1 MTHELWFTAILN
13 KILGT
18 PVAALLS
25 AWGLAPANAAHPISN
40 YFAMEILVALV
51 LLVGAMMLRRGLSV
65 ERPGKFQ
72 HLMELVV
79 EFTRGLNQDLIGH
92 GSERY
97 IALVGTLGLFVLLGN
112 LLGVIPTLESPTA
125 SVPVTLGCAVV
136 AFLYYNF
143 QGIRQHGAFGY
154 VKHLCG
160 PMIVIAPLMLP
171 IEIFSNFFRL
181 LSLTARLWANMFV
194 GPVLEG
200 IFTGLIPI
208 VIPVIFVG
216 LHVFVSFLQAYVFML
231 LPAVYIGFAVAE
243 EH

>member
-1 MTHELWFTAILN
+1 MTHEIWFTAILN
-13 KILGT
+13 KIFGA
-18 PVAALLS
+18 PVVALLS
-25 AWGLAPANAAHPISN
+25 AVGLAPANAAHPIPN
-40 YFAMEILVALV
+40 YFAMEIFVTLVI
-51 LLVGAMMLRRGLSV
+51 LVGAIVLRSQLSV
-65 ERPGKFQ
+65 EHPGKFQ
-72 HLMELVV
+72 HVMEVVV
-79 EFTRGLNQDLIGH
+79 EFTRGLNNDLIGH

-97 IALVGTLGLFVLLGN
+97 IALVGTLGIFVLFGN

-136 AFLYYNF
+136 AFVYYNF
-143 QGIRQHGAFGY
+143 QGIRHHGVLGY
-154 VKHLCG
+154 VKHLSG
-160 PMIVIAPLMLP
+160 PMILIAPLMLP

-194 GPVLEG
+194 GPILEG

-208 VIPVIFVG
+208 VIPVLFVG

-231 LPAVYIGFAVAE
+231 LPAVYISFAVAE

>member
-25 AWGLAPANAAHPISN
+25 ALGLAPANAAHPISN

-79 EFTRGLNQDLIGH
+79 EFTRELNHDLIGH

-208 VIPVIFVG
+208 VIPVIFMG

>member
-1 MTHELWFTAILN
+1 
-13 KILGT
+13 
-18 PVAALLS
+18 
-25 AWGLAPANAAHPISN
+25 
-40 YFAMEILVALV
+40 MEILVALV

-79 EFTRGLNQDLIGH
+79 EFTRELNHDLIGH

-194 GPVLEG
+194 GPGPRGDLHRADSHCDSRYFYGFARVCVILAG
-200 IFTGLIPI
+200 IRFHATARCVHRLCGRRGTL
-208 VIPVIFVG
+208 G
-216 LHVFVSFLQAYVFML
+216 VSAQG
-231 LPAVYIGFAVAE
+231 LPATVRLR
-243 EH
+243 

>member
-13 KILGT
+13 KILGA
-18 PVAALLS
+18 PVAAILS
-25 AWGLAPANAAHPISN
+25 ALGLAPANAAHPIPN
-40 YFAMEILVALV
+40 YFAMEIMVTLVILLGAIAL
-51 LLVGAMMLRRGLSV
+51 RSRLSV
-65 ERPGKFQ
+65 ECPGTFQ
-72 HLMELVV
+72 HAMELVV
-79 EFTRGLNQDLIGH
+79 EFTRDLNHDLIGH

-97 IALVGTLGLFVLLGN
+97 IAFVGTLGIFVLLSN
-112 LLGVIPTLESPTA
+112 LLGAIPSLDSPTA
-125 SVPVTLGCAVV
+125 SVPATLGCAVV
-136 AFLYYNF
+136 AFVYYNF
-143 QGIRQHGAFGY
+143 QGMREHGVIGY

-160 PMIVIAPLMLP
+160 PMIIIAPLMLP

-194 GPVLEG
+194 GPILEG

-208 VIPVIFVG
+208 LIPIIFVG

-231 LPAVYIGFAVAE
+231 LPAVYISFAVAE

>member
-13 KILGT
+13 KILAA

-25 AWGLAPANAAHPISN
+25 ALGLPPANAAHPIPN

-72 HLMELVV
+72 HVMELVV

-112 LLGVIPTLESPTA
+112 LLGVIPTLQSPTA

-143 QGIRQHGAFGY
+143 QGIRQHGALGY